1 MSAAGRPTSSGETG
15 TSASACCNGDV
26 RRAAVCFALA
36 IATSACGSGSQQAL
50 HVAASTPTPA
60 PPTVP
65 SDWQRVTAYDIAI
78 PLPPGWEKTLDT
90 VGKSDRPDADPPQI
104 LQFVEKG
111 ANSAGAPS
119 LSIWIWGSSSVD
131 DLVRTRFVDGNLSF
145 VSQARVPAARDVREV
160 IGRASWSG
168 PQGAGTYLAR
178 HLFTQ
183 VDAARVLDVITY
195 GTPIPGTETEPSP
208 DMRRIQEIIVHNV
221 QSRPGVACPR
231 TLGTD
236 AFGVITSDGTTGII
250 DRTYGSASAVA
261 LGDAF
266 VMVRRGSVVGE
277 NVAVEFRQIGTSA
290 PAAWVAYT
298 VRAEARPTPAG
309 VRATPWDGAAFKLFV
324 KPIGFAD
331 SCWRLIVDGADTGIV
346 LQVGP

>member
-1 MSAAGRPTSSGETG
+1 M
-15 TSASACCNGDV
+15 
-26 RRAAVCFALA
+26 RRAALCFALA
-36 IATSACGSGSQQAL
+36 IATSACASESQQAL
-50 HVAASTPTPA
+50 HAAASTPTPA

-65 SDWQRVTAYDIAI
+65 SDWQRLTAYDIAI

-119 LSIWIWGSSSVD
+119 LSMWIWGSSSVD

-178 HLFTQ
+178 HLFTP

-195 GTPIPGTETEPSP
+195 GAPIPGTETEPSP

-231 TLGTD
+231 TRSAD
-236 AFGVITSDGTTGII
+236 AFGVITSDGATGII
-250 DRTYGSASAVA
+250 DRTFGSASAVS

-266 VMVRRGSVVGE
+266 VMVRRGSVVGQ

-290 PAAWVAYT
+290 PATWVAYT
-298 VRAEARPTPAG
+298 VTAEARPTPAG
-309 VRATPWDGAAFKLFV
+309 VLATPWDGAAFKLGV

>member
-1 MSAAGRPTSSGETG
+1 MSGEP
-15 TSASACCNGDV
+15 S
-26 RRAAVCFALA
+26 RAASCNRGVRWTALYLA
-36 IATSACGSGSQQAL
+36 LDVATSACGSASGQAQP
-50 HVAASTPTPA
+50 AAAPTPTPA

-65 SDWQRVTAYDIAI
+65 SDWQRVAAYDLAI

-90 VGKSDRPDADPPQI
+90 VGKSDRAGADPPQI

-111 ANSAGAPS
+111 TNPPAGANS
-119 LSIWIWGSSSVD
+119 LSMWIWSGLSVD
-131 DLVRTRFVDGNLSF
+131 ELVRTRFIEGNLSF
-145 VSQARVPAARDVREV
+145 VSQARVPSAKDVRET
-160 IGRASWSG
+160 IGRVSWSG

-183 VDAARVLDVITY
+183 VEADRVLDVITY
-195 GTPIPGTETEPSP
+195 GVAVPGKETEPTP
-208 DMRRIQEIIVHNV
+208 EMRRIQEIIVHNV
-221 QSRPGVACPR
+221 QSRPGAACPR
-231 TLGTD
+231 TRSTD
-236 AFGVITSDGTTGII
+236 AFGVITSDGATGII

-261 LGDAF
+261 LGDVF
-266 VMVRRGSVVGE
+266 VMVRRGSVVGQ

-290 PAAWVAYT
+290 PATWVAYAVT
-298 VRAEARPTPAG
+298 AEPRPTPAG
-309 VRATPWDGAAFKLFV
+309 VRTTPWDGAAFKLGV

>member
-1 MSAAGRPTSSGETG
+1 M
-15 TSASACCNGDV
+15 
-26 RRAAVCFALA
+26 RRAALWFALA
-36 IATSACGSGSQQAL
+36 IATSACGSESQQAL
-50 HVAASTPTPA
+50 HAAASTPTPA

-65 SDWQRVTAYDIAI
+65 SDWQRVTAYDITI

-90 VGKSDRPDADPPQI
+90 VGKSDRPDGDPPQI
-104 LQFVEKG
+104 LQFMEKG
-111 ANSAGAPS
+111 ANSAAAS
-119 LSIWIWGSSSVD
+119 SFSVWIWGSPSID
-131 DLVRTRFVDGNLSF
+131 DLVRTRFVEGNLSF

-178 HLFTQ
+178 HLFTP

-195 GTPIPGTETEPSP
+195 GAQIPGRETEPSA
-208 DMRRIQEIIVHNV
+208 DMRRIQETIVHNV
-221 QSRPGVACPR
+221 QLRPGVACPR
-231 TLGTD
+231 TRSTD
-236 AFGVITSDGTTGII
+236 SFGVITSDGATGVI
-250 DRTYGSASAVA
+250 DRTYGSASAVS
-261 LGDAF
+261 GSDAF
-266 VMVRRGSVVGE
+266 TLVRRGSVVGQK
-277 NVAVEFRQIGTSA
+277 VAVEFRQIGTSA

-298 VRAEARPTPAG
+298 VTAEARPTPAG
-309 VRATPWDGAAFKLFV
+309 VLATPWDGAAFKLFV

>member
-1 MSAAGRPTSSGETG
+1 
-15 TSASACCNGDV
+15 V
-26 RRAAVCFALA
+26 RRAALCFALA
-36 IATSACGSGSQQAL
+36 IATSACGSESQQAL
-50 HVAASTPTPA
+50 HAAASTPTPA
-60 PPTVP
+60 PSTVP
-65 SDWQRVTAYDIAI
+65 SDWQRVTAYDITI
-78 PLPPGWEKTLDT
+78 PLPPGWEKSLDT
-90 VGKSDRPDADPPQI
+90 AGKSDRPDADPPQI

-111 ANSAGAPS
+111 ANSARAPS
-119 LSIWIWGSSSVD
+119 LSIWLWGRSSVD

-178 HLFTQ
+178 HLFAQ
-183 VDAARVLDVITY
+183 VDADRVLDVITY
-195 GTPIPGTETEPSP
+195 GAPIPGTETEPSP
-208 DMRRIQEIIVHNV
+208 DMRLIQEIIVHNV

-231 TLGTD
+231 ARSTD
-236 AFGVITSDGTTGII
+236 AFGVITSDGATGIM

-266 VMVRRGSVVGE
+266 MMVRRGSVVGQK
-277 NVAVEFRQIGTSA
+277 VAAEFRQIGTSA
-290 PAAWVAYT
+290 PATWVAYT
-298 VRAEARPTPAG
+298 VTAEARPTPAG
-309 VRATPWDGAAFKLFV
+309 VRATPWDGAAFKLGV

-331 SCWRLIVDGADTGIV
+331 SCWRLIVDGVDTSIV

>member
-1 MSAAGRPTSSGETG
+1 MSTGDTG
-15 TSASACCNGDV
+15 TFLSASCNRDV
-26 RRAAVCFALA
+26 RWAALCLALA
-36 IATSACGSGSQQAL
+36 IATSACGSEPERAW
-50 HVAASTPTPA
+50 HAAAPAAAPTPTPA

-65 SDWQRVTAYDIAI
+65 SDWQRVTAYDLAIAV
-78 PLPPGWEKTLDT
+78 PPGWEKTLDT
-90 VGKSDRPDADPPQI
+90 VGKSDRADADPPQI

-111 ANSAGAPS
+111 ANPAGARS
-119 LSIWIWGSSSVD
+119 LSMWIWGGFSVD
-131 DLVRTRFVDGNLSF
+131 ELVRTRFVEGNLSF
-145 VSQARVPAARDVREV
+145 LSQARVPSARDVREV

-168 PQGAGTYLAR
+168 PQGGGTYRAR

-183 VDAARVLDVITY
+183 VDADRVLDVITY
-195 GTPIPGTETEPSP
+195 GAPVPATETEPSP

-221 QSRPGVACPR
+221 QSRPGLACSR
-231 TLGTD
+231 TRSTD
-236 AFGVITSDGTTGII
+236 AFGVITSDGVTGIM
-250 DRTYGSASAVA
+250 DRTYGSATAFA

-266 VMVRRGSVVGE
+266 VMVRRGSVVGQ

-290 PAAWVAYT
+290 PATWVAYT
-298 VRAEARPTPAG
+298 VTAEPRPTPAG
-309 VRATPWDGAAFKLFV
+309 VRASPWDGAAFKLGV

>member
-1 MSAAGRPTSSGETG
+1 MNRVAL
-15 TSASACCNGDV
+15 
-26 RRAAVCFALA
+26 CFVLA
-36 IATSACGSGSQQAL
+36 IATSACGSESQQAL
-50 HVAASTPTPA
+50 HAAASTPTPA

-90 VGKSDRPDADPPQI
+90 VGKSDRSDPDPPQI

-145 VSQARVPAARDVREV
+145 VSQARVPSARDVREV

-178 HLFTQ
+178 HLLAQ

-195 GTPIPGTETEPSP
+195 GAAIPGTETEPTP

-231 TLGTD
+231 TRSTD
-236 AFGVITSDGTTGII
+236 AFGVITSDGTTGIL
-250 DRTYGSASAVA
+250 DRTYSNASAFA
-261 LGDAF
+261 LGEVF
-266 VMVRRGSVVGE
+266 VMVRRGSVVGQS
-277 NVAVEFRQIGTSA
+277 VAVEFRQIGTSA
-290 PAAWVAYT
+290 PATWVAYGVT
-298 VRAEARPTPAG
+298 AEPRPTPVG

-324 KPIGFAD
+324 KPIGFVD